1 MRIHCINKKAFPL
14 KREVSYLNSLLS
26 SSVVLLLFNR
36 MYVGERGREREREGH
51 REERKLLLKKES

>member
-1 MRIHCINKKAFPL
+1 MRIRCINKKAFPL

-36 MYVGERGREREREGH
+36 MYVGEGGRERERE
-51 REERKLLLKKES
+51 REKGTEGRENYC